1 MSKPIPEI
9 RVRPIRAFADNYIWV
24 IESMAAPGRAI
35 VVDPGDATPIDADFR
50 AQGIELA
57 GILLTHHH
65 PDHIGGVAGLIAR
78 APVPVFGPNDS
89 RMPAGTQAVGDGS
102 VIEFSEMRLS
112 FETWALPGHTASHVG
127 YVGHGALFCGDTLF
141 SAGCG
146 RLFEGSPEEMN
157 ASLTRLADLPP
168 ETRVYC
174 AHEYT
179 AANLAFALAVD
190 PSNDAARRYDAAV
203 AERRAAGTPSLP
215 STIELERRVNP
226 FLRCATPAV
235 RAAVES
241 HAGHALA
248 RSVEVFTELRRWKDG
263 FR

>member
-1 MSKPIPEI
+1 MSKPTPEI

-24 IESMAAPGRAI
+24 IESLAAVGRAI
-35 VVDPGDATPIDADFR
+35 VVDPGDAAPIDADFR
-50 AQGIELA
+50 RQDIELA

-78 APVPVFGPNDS
+78 TPVPVYGPDDP
-89 RMPAGTQAVGDGS
+89 RMPAGTQPVGDGS
-102 VIEFSEMRLS
+102 VIEFSELRLS
-112 FETWALPGHTASHVG
+112 FETWALPGHTSSHVG
-127 YVGHGALFCGDTLF
+127 YIGHGALFCGDTLF

-157 ASLTRLADLPP
+157 ASLTRLIDLPP
-168 ETRVYC
+168 DTRVYC

-190 PSNDAARRYDAAV
+190 PSNEAARRYDAAV

-215 STIELERRVNP
+215 STIALERRVNP

-235 RAAVES
+235 REAVES
-241 HAGHALA
+241 HAGHALE
-248 RSVEVFTELRRWKDG
+248 RPVEVFAALRRWKDG